1 MKKDFKTMTG
11 KSTTDFIDEL
21 RALPVEK
28 ISSYIQEH
36 ESYFTFLQEKDACH
50 GKTRIIY
57 EGEDE
62 VVSHTRDYGNTQKP
76 QDYIEKFHSIFKR

>member
-1 MKKDFKTMTG
+1 MTG

-28 ISSYIQEH
+28 LALIYKSMKAIY
-36 ESYFTFLQEKDACH
+36 FLQEKDACH

-62 VVSHTRDYGNTQKP
+62 VVSHTRDYGNTQNHK
-76 QDYIEKFHSIFKR
+76 II